1 MVRTLRNCDC
11 DILELLTE
19 LLASES
25 TICYALRASPWPERY
40 PTHQRVFRSR
50 DHEERLW
57 RARPMSS
64 SSSSSLP
71 STSASVTPASLP
83 DSSLTEWEGWIA
95 QAASAGEDEL
105 YDELDDEIA
114 YQFKVRIHTMFA
126 LVRVALARGVSFVAS
141 PWALMR

>member
-1 MVRTLRNCDC
+1 MMAT
-11 DILELLTE
+11 
-19 LLASES
+19 
-25 TICYALRASPWPERY
+25 
-40 PTHQRVFRSR
+40 
-50 DHEERLW
+50 
-57 RARPMSS
+57 MSS

-83 DSSLTEWEGWIA
+83 DSSLAEWEGWIA
-95 QAASAGEDEL
+95 QAASGGEDEL